1 MLSMFFA
8 HLLSSSMFIFGKLSV
23 RYAYPVFITFI
34 RKLFSGLISYGL
46 YLLFKGKKENL
57 FKVSWFDAL
66 LIFLLGFFY
75 SFLKSVFA
83 FWGMQYLPAG
93 RAAFIINLGPFV
105 TAIFSYI
112 FFKEKMTSKKMLGML
127 FGFIG
132 IGLFFVD
139 TTSDYAGYSIGVISP
154 PEISIAL
161 GVVSNSLGLMLMRYL
176 VRVRKISP
184 FFFNFY
190 SMIIGSVLSLIA
202 VGFDHSMWGI
212 HSGLMHHF
220 LILIFIISLLN
231 TFSTNFKAMLLRK
244 YSATLLAFTSFSI
257 PLFVAI
263 FGRFLFDEEIT
274 STFAVSFAI
283 VFVGLY
289 IFYSEE
295 LKQGYVV
302 GSSSQQGTK

>member
-8 HLLSSSMFIFGKLSV
+8 HFLSSSMFIVGKLSV
-23 RYAYPVFITFI
+23 RYASPVFITFI
-34 RKLFSGLISYGL
+34 RKLFSGIISYVL
-46 YLLFKGKKENL
+46 YLIFKKQKEHL
-57 FKVSWFDAL
+57 LKLSWFDAL

-75 SFLKSVFA
+75 SFCKSVFA
-83 FWGMQYLPAG
+83 FWGMKYLPAG
-93 RAAFIINLGPFV
+93 RAAFIINLGPFI

-112 FFKEKMTSKKMLGML
+112 FFQEKMTIKKMLGML
-127 FGFIG
+127 LGFIG
-132 IGLFFVD
+132 IGIFFFD
-139 TTSDYAGYSIGVISP
+139 TTSDYIGYSVGIFSL

-176 VRVRKISP
+176 VRVRKVSP

-190 SMIIGSVLSLIA
+190 SMIIGSLLSLFAI
-202 VGFDHSMWGI
+202 GYDGSLWGI
-212 HSGLMHHF
+212 HHGLMHHF

-231 TFSTNFKAMLLRK
+231 TFSTNFKALLLKK

-274 STFAVSFAI
+274 STFVMSFII
-283 VFVGLY
+283 VIIGLY

-302 GSSSQQGTK
+302 QKNNKGKK